1 MNSNEKVTSE
11 AFWEIFMTTIASE
24 VHCDKIEKAVHHFFV
39 KVSKGQ
45 IEHSISSQFQT
56 ISNQIH
62 LHVMAGK
69 KVVCIMRHRHSVCP
83 GRASERASGEQR
95 CGGPA

>member
-11 AFWEIFMTTIASE
+11 AFWEMFMTTIASE
-24 VHCDKIEKAVHHFFV
+24 VNCDKIEKAVHHFFV

-69 KVVCIMRHRHSVCP
+69 KVVCIMRQSAFPASVLG
-83 GRASERASGEQR
+83 GRRAALPCR
-95 CGGPA
+95 GPA